1 METFDCVKVLKWT
14 LWWPEMSLL
23 RAPEKM
29 LPVVSVGL
37 FVGSM
42 NSRDYDF
49 RDFDTKY

>member
-1 METFDCVKVLKWT
+1 
-14 LWWPEMSLL
+14 MSLL
-23 RAPEKM
+23 GAPEKM

-42 NSRDYDF
+42 GVMNSRDYDF